1 MRTLKTVMLISA
13 LSLANLLQAQST
25 TVTPAT
31 TTIVAPKTTATTSQD
46 NFAERFI
53 TKSTQVI
60 EKASHSI
67 GGILEKYGNM
77 MQVSSSSLTNV
88 VLYQFIDEWYGTKYR
103 LGGTNKKGIDCSAWV
118 QKVYT
123 FVYGMDMLR
132 TSIMQ
137 FRSSEY
143 IATKDNLVEGDL
155 VFFRIHGGPVS
166 HVGVYLKNNYFVH
179 ASSSKGIMISNLN
192 ENYWTRYY
200 VGGGRVR

>member
-1 MRTLKTVMLISA
+1 MKTLKTAMLISA

-31 TTIVAPKTTATTSQD
+31 TTTVAPKTTAANSQD

-137 FRSSEY
+137 FRNSEY